1 MKTPSTRAMFR
12 TFAGPWW
19 MLLVTGILWFLI
31 SLIVL
36 RFDLASLAAVGTLLG
51 IVLLVASVNELFVA
65 SLRRGWRWAHLLLG
79 VVFAIGGIWAF
90 LRPIATFV
98 ELAAILGFMLV
109 FKGSLDLVASVGT
122 KKEGELWWLGV
133 VVGILEILLGFW
145 ASQQLFPARADL
157 ILLWVGFSA
166 MFRGFSEVVVAFQ
179 LRRPG
184 GQMVSPPP
192 RDR

>member
-1 MKTPSTRAMFR
+1 VKASSNRTMFR

-36 RFDLASLAAVGTLLG
+36 RFDVDSLAAVGTLIG
-51 IVLLVASVNELFVA
+51 IVLLIASVNEFFIA
-65 SLRRGWRWAHLLLG
+65 SIRRGWRWAHVLLG

-98 ELAAILGFMLV
+98 ELAAILAFLLV
-109 FKGSLDLVASVGT
+109 FKGTLDLVASVAT

-179 LRRPG
+179 LRRSG
-184 GQMVSPPP
+184 
-192 RDR
+192 

>member
-1 MKTPSTRAMFR
+1 VKTSSNRTRSQ
-12 TFAGPWW
+12 TFAGAWW
-19 MLLVTGILWFLI
+19 VLLATGILWFLI

-51 IVLLVASVNELFVA
+51 VVLLVASFNEFFVA
-65 SLRRGWRWAHLLLG
+65 SIRRGWRWAHALLG
-79 VVFAIGGIWAF
+79 VVFAIGGLWAF
-90 LRPIATFV
+90 LRPLATFV

-109 FKGSLDLVASVGT
+109 FKGSLDLVTSVAT
-122 KKEGELWWLGV
+122 KELGELWWLGV

-157 ILLWVGFSA
+157 ILLWVGFAA

-179 LRRPG
+179 LRRASG
-184 GQMVSPPP
+184 
-192 RDR
+192 

>member
-1 MKTPSTRAMFR
+1 VRSASNRTMFR
-12 TFAGPWW
+12 SFAGPWW
-19 MLLVTGILWFLI
+19 VLLLTGILWFLI

-51 IVLLVASVNELFVA
+51 VVLLLASLNEFLVASV
-65 SLRRGWRWAHLLLG
+65 RRGWRWAHVLLG
-79 VVFAIGGIWAF
+79 VVFAIGGVWAF

-98 ELAAILGFMLV
+98 ELAAILGFLLV
-109 FKGSLDLVASVGT
+109 FKGTSELVTSVAT
-122 KKEGELWWLGV
+122 KELGELWWLGV

-157 ILLWVGFSA
+157 ILLWVGFAA

-179 LRRPG
+179 LRRSSG
-184 GQMVSPPP
+184 K
-192 RDR
+192 

>member
-1 MKTPSTRAMFR
+1 V
-12 TFAGPWW
+12 
-19 MLLVTGILWFLI
+19 LLVTGILWFLI

-51 IVLLVASVNELFVA
+51 IVLLIASLNEFFVA
-65 SLRRGWRWAHLLLG
+65 SMRRGWRWAHVLLG
-79 VVFAIGGIWAF
+79 LVFAIGGIWAF

-98 ELAAILGFMLV
+98 ELAAILGFVLV
-109 FKGSLDLVASVGT
+109 FKGTLDLVVSVAT
-122 KKEGELWWLGV
+122 KELGELWWLGV

-157 ILLWVGFSA
+157 ILLWVGFAA

-179 LRRPG
+179 LRQASG
-184 GQMVSPPP
+184 K
-192 RDR
+192 

>member
-1 MKTPSTRAMFR
+1 MNTPSNRTMFR
-12 TFAGPWW
+12 TFGGSWW
-19 MLLVTGILWFLI
+19 VFLVTGVLWFLI

-51 IVLLVASVNELFVA
+51 VVLLIA
-65 SLRRGWRWAHLLLG
+65 SLNEFFIAPMRRGWRWAHLLLG
-79 VVFAIGGIWAF
+79 VVFAVGGIWAF

-98 ELAAILGFMLV
+98 ELAAILGFLLV
-109 FKGSLDLVASVGT
+109 FKGALDLVASAGT
-122 KKEGELWWLGV
+122 KEEGELWWLGV

-166 MFRGFSEVVVAFQ
+166 MFRGFSEIVVAFH
-179 LRRPG
+179 LRRSG
-184 GQMVSPPP
+184 
-192 RDR
+192 R